1 MSAVLYESSGGVAT
15 LTLSRPERLNAMR
28 REDYDRLVAAI
39 DRAEADRT
47 ARVLVLTGAGRA
59 FCAGTDLS
67 DGFDLPAGG
76 DPATGRDVPAD
87 LGGRVTLRLFRCR
100 KPVIAAI
107 NGAAVGFGASLAL
120 PADFRLAATGAR
132 FGFVFS
138 RRGIAADGCSSWFL
152 PRIVGLPR
160 AADWLLTGRM
170 IEAGEALAAG
180 LVSRLVDPDR
190 LMAEARGL
198 AEDLARTASPLS
210 LAVNRR
216 LLWLAAGL
224 ASPHEAH
231 RLESRAMAATL
242 AGPDPAEGAAAFQAR
257 RAPVFTTDAADAD
270 FLDAWRDPEPFTPGP
285 AP

>member
-1 MSAVLYESSGGVAT
+1 MTAVLYESREGIAT

-28 REDYDRLVAAI
+28 REDYDALIAAI

-47 ARVLVLTGAGRA
+47 ARVLILTGAGRA

-76 DPATGRDVPAD
+76 DPATGQDVPPD
-87 LGGRVTLRLFRCR
+87 LGGRVSLRLFRCR

-107 NGAAVGFGASLAL
+107 NGAAVGFGASVTL

-152 PRIVGLPR
+152 PRVVGLPC

-170 IEAGEALAAG
+170 IEAEEALARG
-180 LVSRLVDPDR
+180 LVSRLVEPGQ
-190 LMAEARGL
+190 LMAEARAL
-198 AEDLARTASPLS
+198 ALDLVQNTSPLS

-216 LLWLAAGL
+216 LLWLAAGQG
-224 ASPHEAH
+224 SPEAAH
-231 RLESRAMAATL
+231 RLESRAMVATL

-257 RAPVFTTDAADAD
+257 RAPVFGTDALDAD
-270 FLDAWRDPEPFTPGP
+270 FLEAWDKP
-285 AP
+285 